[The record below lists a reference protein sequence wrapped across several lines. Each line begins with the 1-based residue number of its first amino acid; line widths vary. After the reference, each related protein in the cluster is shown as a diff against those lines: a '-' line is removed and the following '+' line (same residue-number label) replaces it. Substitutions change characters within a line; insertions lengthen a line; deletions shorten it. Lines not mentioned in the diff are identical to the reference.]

1 MNETEFTMVVNGV
14 EYKAVWFDKEDD
26 RKAEWYINRNGE
38 KIGKYAGYPAD
49 RKHVENFIE
58 FFLASR

>member
-1 MNETEFTMVVNGV
+1 MNDEQFTMVVNGV
-14 EYKAVWFDKEDD
+14 EYKATWFPKEDD
-26 RKAEWYINRNGE
+26 RRAEWYINRNGE

-58 FFLASR
+58 FFLASK

>member
-1 MNETEFTMVVNGV
+1 MNETQFTMVVNGV
-14 EYKAVWFDKEDD
+14 EYKDIWFDKEDD

-38 KIGKYAGYPAD
+38 KIGKFAGYPAD

-58 FFLASR
+58 NFLAGR